1 MPCVKGRYF
10 LKDRKDVLFPLVTDQ
25 FCHMH
30 VLNSRPLSMLPH
42 AAAFGPVGIARIRI
56 EGKSMA
62 AEEIAQ
68 TVAAYRSVLAMKEQ
82 ERADQAERIAHLEG
96 ENITRGHYFRGVE

>member
-1 MPCVKGRYF
+1 
-10 LKDRKDVLFPLVTDQ
+10 
-25 FCHMH
+25 
-30 VLNSRPLSMLPH
+30 
-42 AAAFGPVGIARIRI
+42 
-56 EGKSMA
+56 MA

-82 ERADQAERIAHLEG
+82 EREDQAERIAQLEG